1 MASLSRIRR
10 IFMEIKK
17 LKEFI
22 KFMDDNNLNELEIE
36 EGGKRI
42 RLKKNSSDQPVVISQ
57 APSQAPAS
65 VSTESAASETNTLE
79 IKSPMVGTF
88 YTAPS
93 PGTKP
98 YITIGA
104 IIKPGDVVCIVEA
117 MKLINEIK
125 AEVSGKVV
133 QILVENADSI
143 EFGQTLFTVE
153 PA

>member
-57 APSQAPAS
+57 TPAPTA
-65 VSTESAASETNTLE
+65 TESSTSESNTLE

-88 YTAPS
+88 YAAPS
-93 PGTKP
+93 PGAKP
-98 YITIGA
+98 YAEIGQVL
-104 IIKPGDVVCIVEA
+104 KPGDVVCIIEA
-117 MKLINEIK
+117 MKLMNEIK
-125 AEVSGKVV
+125 AEIGGKIV
-133 QILVENADSI
+133 QALVENGNSV
-143 EFGQTLFTVE
+143 EFGQALFTVE
-153 PA
+153 PI